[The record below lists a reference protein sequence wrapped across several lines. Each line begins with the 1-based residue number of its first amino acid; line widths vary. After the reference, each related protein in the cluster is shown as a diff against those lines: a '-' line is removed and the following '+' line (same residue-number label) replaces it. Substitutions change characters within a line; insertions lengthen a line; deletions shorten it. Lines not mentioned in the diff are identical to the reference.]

1 LINFL
6 DYPLSKLDN
15 LFSYTHTVPPKR
27 INSGVN
33 ILDFAIN
40 LKENEL
46 GWYMSTAASN
56 SIGGLPSG
64 FNGAFVAL
72 ITSYN
77 PSGKYRTILL
87 FPYAKNQILY
97 NTNHSDG
104 YGQVIKWSGWFSL
117 NMTSVQ

>member
-1 LINFL
+1 M
-6 DYPLSKLDN
+6 
-15 LFSYTHTVPPKR
+15 PPK
-27 INSGVN
+27 IIYSETN
-33 ILDFAIN
+33 ILDFAIS

-46 GWYMSTAASN
+46 GFYMSTQAAN
-56 SIGGLPSG
+56 NIEGLPNG

-87 FPYAKNQILY
+87 FPYGKNQILY
-97 NTNHSDG
+97 NTNHSDS
-104 YGQVIKWSGWFSL
+104 YGEVIKWSGWFSL